1 MFIGKI
7 IETKKWPGS
16 TSDFPVLLPSV
27 LSFEFLF
34 ITVELP
40 MGHTK
45 YSKK

>member
-16 TSDFPVLLPSV
+16 TSEFPVLLPSV

-34 ITVELP
+34 MTVELP
-40 MGHTK
+40 IGQTK
-45 YSKK
+45 S